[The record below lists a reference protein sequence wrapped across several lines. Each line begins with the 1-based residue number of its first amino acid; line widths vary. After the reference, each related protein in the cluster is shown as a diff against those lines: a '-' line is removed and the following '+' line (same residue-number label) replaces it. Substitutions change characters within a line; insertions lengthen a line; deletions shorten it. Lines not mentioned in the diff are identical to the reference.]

1 MIHVNLT
8 TVYWGSYWVEWLYLP
23 VLLYITGHIEIIY
36 DTDESLEDT
45 DTEQDQGEEGDQEE
59 KDNSLMLY
67 TFVTVGLLL
76 LLVVIVLVHLVAIM
90 RCLQSRRWDTPLLS
104 EEEQI
109 SILKQIDYLNPTYQ
123 FIDQST
129 KGFMNPARRYVPLA
143 VFKSREYF
151 VCVIAS
157 FWHINEASVYSSEA
171 FIQGT
176 TVQNILVHYHWW
188 IWYTA
193 LN

>member
-1 MIHVNLT
+1 MSIKKVIAIFRPAKWMQIDYSLVSRLSTREVSLT
-8 TVYWGSYWVEWLYLP
+8 SFKILLGCAKSAWLWLWYIWWQYTEDYIGWNDFLP
-23 VLLYITGHIEIIY
+23 LLLTGHIEVIC

-90 RCLQSRRWDTPLLS
+90 RCLQSRRRDTPLLS

-109 SILKQIDYLNPTYQ
+109 SILKQIGYLNPTYQ
-123 FIDQST
+123 FFDQST
-129 KGFMNPARRYVPLA
+129 KAY
-143 VFKSREYF
+143 
-151 VCVIAS
+151 
-157 FWHINEASVYSSEA
+157 
-171 FIQGT
+171 
-176 TVQNILVHYHWW
+176 
-188 IWYTA
+188 
-193 LN
+193 